1 MVHLVAH
8 PTKLEKL
15 SSGIYPPPTLYDI
28 SGSAN
33 FYNQADYGLTVYRD
47 FVNHRTKLIPT
58 KVRFKNFGHPV
69 SEGVLLQY
77 NPRNGRYQVPPGG
90 INLLDNSDWLQP
102 KQQQQQ
108 Q

>member
-1 MVHLVAH
+1 M
-8 PTKLEKL
+8 
-15 SSGIYPPPTLYDI
+15 
-28 SGSAN
+28 
-33 FYNQADYGLTVYRD
+33 YRD

-77 NPRNGRYQVPPGG
+77 NPRNGRYQVPPGD

-102 KQQQQQ
+102 QQADFPNDEVWTPGSDLPF
-108 Q
+108 